1 MKLYALSFILLLFD
15 CGTHSQESLFDID
28 RVLSTCFKEWNAYL
42 ISISLC
48 YCSFNNSALCQ
59 ITLVTNKKL
68 AYAVI
73 GVLVDLAHPLL
84 HIVEALHI
92 RNVIDDNYPMS
103 SPVVATGDGSESLL
117 SCCVPLRPTSPEP
130 GKKRGGGTGEELAIA
145 GGDVD
150 TSVVSYIRV
159 YRFAKFQDR

>member
-117 SCCVPLRPTSPEP
+117 SCCVPDLQLDGLPVHLDRANLEVNTDRADVAVDVGVVRES
-130 GKKRGGGTGEELAIA
+130 EEEA
-145 GGDVD
+145 
-150 TSVVSYIRV
+150 
-159 YRFAKFQDR
+159 